1 MAIQLSER
9 VKSLKP
15 SASIAA
21 RKRVVELQA
30 SGRHII
36 DFTMGEPDL
45 DTPAH
50 IIDAAIEAMR
60 SGQTHYTAT
69 LGIPQLRKAI
79 AAKFARDNGITIDPS
94 QVLVGNGAKQ
104 LIFEAFAATLNPGDE
119 VIIPAPYW
127 VSYPD
132 IVAVNGGKPVI
143 VDCPQEDGFLLKPD
157 ALEAAIT
164 PGTRWLI
171 LNSPGNPTGAV
182 YDRATL
188 EAIVAVLRRHPHV
201 ALMTDEI
208 YEHLIYDGAR
218 HITPLSVAP
227 DLADRCLMVN
237 GMSKAYAMTGWRL
250 GYVAGPVEL
259 IAAIA
264 KLLGQNTTCANSITQ
279 AASVVALE
287 SDQSA
292 VAAMTGDYRQRRNRM
307 LELLGTV
314 DGIRCDVPAGAF
326 YLFPNVSGLI
336 GRTTPDGNV
345 LSSDLDVME
354 YLLEEA
360 NVAVMDGASYGMSPY
375 MRLSFATALPD
386 IEEGC
391 RRIATACAKLR

>member
-15 SASIAA
+15 SASIGAK
-21 RKRVVELQA
+21 KRVVELQA
-30 SGRHII
+30 AGRHII

-50 IIDAAIEAMR
+50 IIDAAIDAMR

-69 LGIPQLRKAI
+69 LGIPALRKAI
-79 AAKFARDNGITIDPS
+79 AAKFARDNAISIDPS

-119 VIIPAPYW
+119 VIVPAPYW

-132 IVAVNGGKPVI
+132 IVAVNSGKPVI
-143 VDCPQEDGFLLKPD
+143 VTCPEEDGFLLTAK

-164 PGTRWLI
+164 PKTRWLI
-171 LNSPGNPTGAV
+171 LNSPSNPTGAI
-182 YDRATL
+182 YDQAGL
-188 EAIVAVLRRHPHV
+188 EAIAEVLRRHPQV

-208 YEHLIYDGAR
+208 YEHLIYDGAA
-218 HITPLSVAP
+218 HVTPLAVAP
-227 DLADRCLMVN
+227 DLAGRCLIVN

-250 GYVAGPVEL
+250 GFVAGPVEL
-259 IAAIA
+259 IGAIA

-279 AASVVALE
+279 MASVTALE
-287 SDQSA
+287 ADQQV
-292 VAAMTGDYRQRRNRM
+292 VADMSEDYRHRRNRM
-307 LELLGTV
+307 VELLSGI
-314 DGIRCDVPAGAF
+314 DGIRCMPPAGAF
-326 YLFPNVSGLI
+326 YLFPNVSGLV
-336 GRTTPDGNV
+336 GRTTPAGKTLV
-345 LSSDLDVME
+345 SDIDVME
-354 YLLEEA
+354 YFLDEA
-360 NVAVMDGASYGMSPY
+360 NVAVMDGTSYGMSPY
-375 MRLSFATALPD
+375 LRLSFATALPD

>member
-21 RKRVVELQA
+21 KKRVVELQME
-30 SGRHII
+30 GRHIV

-45 DTPAH
+45 DTPGH
-50 IIDAAIEAMR
+50 IIDAAINAMR
-60 SGQTHYTAT
+60 AGQTHYTAT
-69 LGIPQLRKAI
+69 LGIPTLRKAI
-79 AAKFARDNGITIDPS
+79 ADKFARDNGIAIDPS

-119 VIIPAPYW
+119 VIVPAPYW

-143 VDCPQEDGFLLKPD
+143 VACPEEDGFLLK
-157 ALEAAIT
+157 AASLEGAIT
-164 PGTRWLI
+164 SKTRWLI
-171 LNSPGNPTGAV
+171 LNSPSNPTGAI
-182 YDRATL
+182 YDEAAL
-188 EAIVAVLRRHPHV
+188 EAIADVLRRHPHV

-208 YEHLIYDGAR
+208 YEHIIYDGAR
-218 HITPLSVAP
+218 HITPLAVAP
-227 DLADRCLMVN
+227 DLADRCLIVN

-259 IAAIA
+259 IGAIA

-279 AASVVALE
+279 MASVAALE
-287 SDQSA
+287 ADQQV
-292 VAAMTGDYRQRRNRM
+292 VADMTDDYRQRRNRM
-307 LELLGTV
+307 VELLGEI
-314 DGIRCDVPAGAF
+314 DGISCLLPTGAF

-336 GRTTPDGNV
+336 GRTTTSGKT
-345 LSSDLDVME
+345 LSSDIDVME
-354 YLLEEA
+354 YFLDEA
-360 NVAVMDGASYGMSPY
+360 NVAVMDGTSYGMSPY
-375 MRLSFATALPD
+375 LRFSFATALPD
-386 IEEGC
+386 IEDGC
-391 RRIATACAKLR
+391 RRIAAACAKLR